1 MRKGVEQNK
10 VGNSLKSL
18 SVTNNWKPYKK
29 KTKPGRVYRCKM
41 CEEEA
46 HL

>member
-1 MRKGVEQNK
+1 MREGEQNK
-10 VGNSLKSL
+10 VGNLKSL
-18 SVTNNWKPYKK
+18 SVTIIETIQKEDKAR
-29 KTKPGRVYRCKM
+29 RVYRCKM